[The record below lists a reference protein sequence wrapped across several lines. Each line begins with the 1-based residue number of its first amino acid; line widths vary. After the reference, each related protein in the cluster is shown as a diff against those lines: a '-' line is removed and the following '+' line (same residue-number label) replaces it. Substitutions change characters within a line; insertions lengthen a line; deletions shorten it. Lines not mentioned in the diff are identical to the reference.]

1 MKKRKGFMMIDVLFG
16 IVMLILTFYVIL
28 SFMPIVFNYIK
39 LETFSG
45 ELTRYVEVKGRTDLS
60 SLERDLAKQ
69 QGITPVVKYKT
80 TYYKDKKV
88 QLDTKIDVIS
98 TFTVKVKIFGLEA
111 DIPLTI
117 KKTGVSEVYWK

>member
-60 SLERDLAKQ
+60 SLEKDLAKQ